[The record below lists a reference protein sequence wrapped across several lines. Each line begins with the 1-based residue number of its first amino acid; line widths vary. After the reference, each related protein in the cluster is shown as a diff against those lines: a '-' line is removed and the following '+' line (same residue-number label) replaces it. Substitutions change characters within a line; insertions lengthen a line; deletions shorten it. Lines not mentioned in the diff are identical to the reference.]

1 MIKKVIQIKNQ
12 RYTEM
17 DENIS
22 VVEII
27 NQNKHDLFWF
37 DYSEIVPS
45 EWAELVDSLQLN
57 DLERLFLTDKKA
69 FPKVEIIKTNGLYLR
84 VPTSNAW
91 EHDSHYIHLI
101 LIDNVLITVSRA
113 KSYAV
118 ERALQQ
124 LKAGALI
131 EGVESIFLLMFLL
144 ESLEEHLVNNYLEAR
159 NIINTFITSLEVKP
173 RDEDDD
179 NVVHIKGKLDGIAG
193 QCEEFLFGC
202 TLLRSILGVPI
213 FPGNTK
219 KLLSDIVDTLT
230 HVENSMRKLDK
241 RLEDQLHR
249 IDSHLRELADK
260 RLRMLT
266 VLSSIFLPL
275 TFISSLYGMNFEFM
289 PELTYKYAYPICLM
303 VMGIVALI
311 MVAFFAIK
319 GWFK

>member
-1 MIKKVIQIKNQ
+1 MIRKVIQIKNQ
-12 RYTEM
+12 QYIEI
-17 DENIS
+17 ENDIS
-22 VVEII
+22 IVETIK
-27 NQNKHDLFWF
+27 QNKQDLFWF

-45 EWAELVDSLQLN
+45 EWENLVDSLQLN
-57 DLERLFLTDKKA
+57 NLEKLFLTDKKA

-91 EHDSHYIHLI
+91 KHESHYVHLI
-101 LIDNVLITVSRA
+101 LIENVFITVSRA
-113 KSYAV
+113 KSTAI
-118 ERALQQ
+118 EKALQQ
-124 LKAGALI
+124 LKAGAVI
-131 EGVESIFLLMFLL
+131 DGVESIFLLMFLL

-179 NVVHIKGKLDGIAG
+179 NVVSIKGKLDGIVG

-213 FPGNTK
+213 FPSNTK
-219 KLLSDIVDTLT
+219 RILSDIVDTLT
-230 HVENSMRKLDK
+230 HLENSMRKLDN

-249 IDSHLRELADK
+249 IDSHLRELTDK

-289 PELTYKYAYPICLM
+289 PELAYKYAYPICLA
-303 VMGIVALI
+303 VMFIIALI
-311 MVAFFAIK
+311 MIAFFAIK